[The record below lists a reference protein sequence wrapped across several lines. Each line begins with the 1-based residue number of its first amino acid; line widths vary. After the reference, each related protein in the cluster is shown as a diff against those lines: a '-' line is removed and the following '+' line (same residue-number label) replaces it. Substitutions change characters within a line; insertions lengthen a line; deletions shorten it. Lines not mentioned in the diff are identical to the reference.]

1 MVWAVILSV
10 LLACYTPHL
19 AIAEDIPDSG
29 GYVVEPIR
37 ESTNN
42 DDVVGAIDRLRNDL
56 LVGQD
61 LQNLKID
68 KLIEQTQPEQTETI
82 NDMNELDYLASIDAK
97 LDGLAPEVLEIEQQE
112 ARAAVSVNTFNAY
125 ANVSPTSAYA
135 SYAKGLLPRVG
146 FGEHYC
152 FLQDTNSSYVFIWGA
167 LANGSMI
174 TGTDVKW
181 VRWYYVNNTSGYV
194 EEYGGGDVTINPSNH
209 VILTDLG
216 DRPMLDSSIELLRR
230 EVGFYAVVTV
240 VLFSLVA
247 VWGFVVRLRGS
258 VTMQG

>member
-10 LLACYTPHL
+10 VLACFAPHM
-19 AIAEDIPDSG
+19 AFAEDEPTDSG
-29 GYVVEPIR
+29 IPLEVVEPVP
-37 ESTNN
+37 ST
-42 DDVVGAIDRLRNDL
+42 DVSSAIDNLRHDL
-56 LVGQD
+56 LVSNDVQSQKLD
-61 LQNLKID
+61 T
-68 KLIEQTQPEQTETI
+68 LIEQTKPEQPVTI
-82 NDMNELDYLASIDAK
+82 NEMDELDYLASIDAK
-97 LDGLAPEVLEIEQQE
+97 LDGLAPEVVEIEQQE
-112 ARAAVSVNTFNAY
+112 SRAAVSINTFNAY

-135 SYAKGLLPRVG
+135 TYAKGLLPRVG

-167 LANGSMI
+167 LSNGSTI
-174 TGTDVKW
+174 SGTNVKW

-194 EEYGGGDVTINPSNH
+194 EEYGGGDVTVNPSNH

-230 EVGFYAVVTV
+230 EVGFYAVVSV

-258 VTMQG
+258 VTLQG